1 MGFNLGAFGAG
12 LLGGVADK
20 TEEQRKDIDS
30 RIDKYLD
37 FGVQR
42 GSKIMDD
49 RVAEKRKY
57 IQLGNQLKQ
66 RQLSN
71 DQVAVLL
78 EGGLDSATAFL
89 DSIRTKE
96 KSLPTGE
103 TVDASS
109 LVTMQGKPSG
119 VTWEDYV
126 DKTIMGTV
134 NTSDV
139 YSNTGVAPVGGSI
152 LNKMFGN
159 TTPQSISSASV
170 RNRAGL
176 ASGLGYSVE
185 ESLAAS
191 SDSFDRQRDDKVA
204 QGFVRYAGDP
214 KAQQDLLNSQRAYK
228 VDGLRIDQL
237 DAVIKA
243 DKLTVLDTLAQRTYE
258 SLERKYKTT
267 LIEYKITKNMGV
279 EELQVKHDAMLSKA
293 KLDSTPSSFEQAEVY
308 LAFSLREEMSKP
320 KEEQSQKIIENIQSD
335 ITHIRMASALASS
348 NKSTTKN
355 PFTSEILT
363 KVYVASLK
371 SRMYQRFAGEK
382 PGSYYFTNEGDPML
396 NNPSNPS
403 HVALMQGVLKDAG
416 DDWMDNVSSLGAKGV
431 PLELLKK
438 VYAPWR
444 VIDPVEGTE
453 EGTEGGTEGG
463 TDSTAPRFDEDG
475 QPSFIT
481 KQRSGEGTKL
491 NPLPLVEVPD
501 MSPTSY
507 YITKK
512 KSGGTGSVLGSSLI
526 TQFKKAQASLILN
539 DFKLPTGTLGTPIEV
554 KDMKSMTVT
563 YMVGDAQDAAN
574 KYIQEGS
581 SDKADALLT
590 QLKDIAKQLPRQ
602 KDVDKVKAVIA
613 TLSAFVK

>member
-12 LLGGVADK
+12 VLGGVADTVTK
-20 TEEQRKDIDS
+20 QRKDIDS

-42 GSKIMDD
+42 GTEIMDK
-49 RVAEKRKY
+49 RVEEKKQY
-57 IQLGNQLKQ
+57 INLGNQLKQ

-71 DQVAVLL
+71 DQVSVLL
-78 EGGLDSATAFL
+78 EGGLESATAFL

-103 TVDASS
+103 TVDASG

-126 DKTIMGTV
+126 DQTIMGTV

-139 YSNTGVAPVGGSI
+139 YSNTGVAPTGGSI
-152 LNKMFGN
+152 LDKMFGN
-159 TTPQSISSASV
+159 TTPQSVSSSSV

-191 SDSFDRQRDDKVA
+191 SNSFDRQRDDKVA

-228 VDGLRIDQL
+228 VDGLRMEQL
-237 DAVIKA
+237 EAVIKS
-243 DKLTVLDTLAQRTYE
+243 DKLTAIDTLAKRTYE
-258 SLERKYKTT
+258 ALERKYKTT
-267 LIEYKITKNMGV
+267 LIKYKITNDMGV
-279 EELQVKHDAMLSKA
+279 EELQVKHDAMLAKA

-335 ITHIRMASALASS
+335 ITHIRMASALASA

-371 SRMYQRFAGEK
+371 SRMYERFAGEK
-382 PGSYYFTNEGDPML
+382 PGSYYFTNTGDPML
-396 NNPSNPS
+396 LNPSNPT

-416 DDWMDNVSSLGAKGV
+416 DDWMDNVSSLGATGV

-444 VIDPVEGTE
+444 VIEPVGGTE
-453 EGTEGGTEGG
+453 EGTEEGI
-463 TDSTAPRFDEDG
+463 DSTAPRFNEDG

-507 YITKK
+507 YTTMK
-512 KSGGTGSVLGSSLI
+512 KSGGTGSVLGSDLI
-526 TQFKKAQASLILN
+526 TQFKKSQASLILN
-539 DFKLPTGTLGTPIEV
+539 DFKLPTGTMGTPIEV
-554 KDMKSMTVT
+554 KDMKGMTVT

>member
-1 MGFNLGAFGAG
+1 MGFNLGAFSAG
-12 LLGGVADK
+12 VLGGVADTVTK
-20 TEEQRKDIDS
+20 QRKDIDS

-42 GSKIMDD
+42 GTEIMDK
-49 RVAEKRKY
+49 RVEEKKQY
-57 IQLGNQLKQ
+57 INLGNQLKQ

-71 DQVAVLL
+71 DQVSVLL
-78 EGGLDSATAFL
+78 EGGLESATAFL

-103 TVDASS
+103 TVDASG

-126 DKTIMGTV
+126 DQTIMGTV

-152 LNKMFGN
+152 LDKMFGN
-159 TTPQSISSASV
+159 TTPQSVSSSSV

-191 SDSFDRQRDDKVA
+191 SNSFDRQRDDKVA

-228 VDGLRIDQL
+228 VDGLRMEQL
-237 DAVIKA
+237 EAVIKS
-243 DKLTVLDTLAQRTYE
+243 DKLTAIDTLAKRTYE
-258 SLERKYKTT
+258 ALERKYKTT
-267 LIEYKITKNMGV
+267 LIKYKITNDMGV
-279 EELQVKHDAMLSKA
+279 EELQVKHDAMLAKA

-335 ITHIRMASALASS
+335 ITHIRMASALANA

-355 PFTSEILT
+355 PFTSDILT

-371 SRMYQRFAGEK
+371 SRMYERFAGEK
-382 PGSYYFTNEGDPML
+382 PGSFYFSNTGQPML
-396 NNPSNPS
+396 LNPSNPE

-416 DDWMDNVSSLGAKGV
+416 DDWMDNVTSLGATGV

-444 VIDPVEGTE
+444 VIEPVGGTE
-453 EGTEGGTEGG
+453 EGTEEG
-463 TDSTAPRFDEDG
+463 TDSTAPRFNEDG

-507 YITKK
+507 YTTMK
-512 KSGGTGSVLGSSLI
+512 KSGGTGSVLGSDLI
-526 TQFKKAQASLILN
+526 TQFKKSQASLILN
-539 DFKLPTGTLGTPIEV
+539 DFKLPTGTMGTPIEV
-554 KDMKSMTVT
+554 KDMKGMTVT

>member
-1 MGFNLGAFGAG
+1 MGFNLGAFSAG
-12 LLGGVADK
+12 VLGGVADTVTK
-20 TEEQRKDIDS
+20 QRKDIDS

-42 GSKIMDD
+42 GTEIMDK
-49 RVAEKRKY
+49 RVEEKKQY
-57 IQLGNQLKQ
+57 INLGNQLKQ

-71 DQVAVLL
+71 DQVSVLL
-78 EGGLDSATAFL
+78 EGGLESATAFL

-103 TVDASS
+103 TVDASG

-126 DKTIMGTV
+126 DQTIMGTV

-152 LNKMFGN
+152 LDKMFGN
-159 TTPQSISSASV
+159 TTPQSVSSSSV

-191 SDSFDRQRDDKVA
+191 SNSFDRQRDDKVA

-237 DAVIKA
+237 EAVIES
-243 DKLTVLDTLAQRTYE
+243 DKLTAVDTLAKRTYE
-258 SLERKYKTT
+258 KLERTYKTT
-267 LIEYKITKNMGV
+267 LIEYKITNNMGV
-279 EELQVKHDAMLSKA
+279 EELQVKHDAMLAKA

-335 ITHIRMASALASS
+335 ITHIRMASALASA

-355 PFTSEILT
+355 PFTSDILT

-371 SRMYQRFAGEK
+371 SRMYERFAGEK
-382 PGSYYFTNEGDPML
+382 PGSFYFSNTGQPML
-396 NNPSNPS
+396 LNPSNPT

-416 DDWMDNVSSLGAKGV
+416 DDWMDNVTSLGATGV

-444 VIDPVEGTE
+444 VIEPVGGTE
-453 EGTEGGTEGG
+453 EGTEEG
-463 TDSTAPRFDEDG
+463 TDSTAPRFNEDG

-507 YITKK
+507 YTTMK
-512 KSGGTGSVLGSSLI
+512 KSGGTGSVLGSDLI
-526 TQFKKAQASLILN
+526 TQFKKSQASLILN
-539 DFKLPTGTLGTPIEV
+539 DFKLPTGTMGTPIEV
-554 KDMKSMTVT
+554 KDMKGMTVT

>member
-1 MGFNLGAFGAG
+1 
-12 LLGGVADK
+12 
-20 TEEQRKDIDS
+20 
-30 RIDKYLD
+30 
-37 FGVQR
+37 
-42 GSKIMDD
+42 
-49 RVAEKRKY
+49 
-57 IQLGNQLKQ
+57 
-66 RQLSN
+66 
-71 DQVAVLL
+71 
-78 EGGLDSATAFL
+78 
-89 DSIRTKE
+89 
-96 KSLPTGE
+96 
-103 TVDASS
+103 
-109 LVTMQGKPSG
+109 
-119 VTWEDYV
+119 
-126 DKTIMGTV
+126 MGTV

-152 LNKMFGN
+152 LNKMFGD
-159 TTPQSISSASV
+159 TTPKSVSSASV

-191 SDSFDRQRDDKVA
+191 SNSFDRQRDDKVA

-237 DAVIKA
+237 EAVIES
-243 DKLTVLDTLAQRTYE
+243 DKLTVADTLAKRTYE
-258 SLERKYKTT
+258 ALERKYKTKI
-267 LIEYKITKNMGV
+267 IEYKIKNNMGV
-279 EELQVKHDAMLSKA
+279 EELQVKHDLMIAKA
-293 KLDSTPSSFEQAEVY
+293 KLDSTPSSFEGAEVY

-320 KEEQSQKIIENIQSD
+320 KEEQNQKIIENIQSD
-335 ITHIRMASALASS
+335 ITHIRMASALASA

-355 PFTSEILT
+355 PFTSDILT

-371 SRMYQRFAGEK
+371 SRMYERFAGEK

-396 NNPSNPS
+396 LNQSNPR

-416 DDWMDNVSSLGAKGV
+416 DDWMDNVSSLGATGV

-444 VIDPVEGTE
+444 VIEPVG
-453 EGTEGGTEGG
+453 GTEGGNEGGNEGGMEEG

-507 YITKK
+507 YTTMK
-512 KSGGTGSVLGSSLI
+512 KSGGTGSVLGSDLI
-526 TQFKKAQASLILN
+526 TQFKKVQASLILN
-539 DFKLPTGTLGTPIEV
+539 DFKLPTGTMGTPIEV
-554 KDMKSMTVT
+554 KDMKGMTVT

>member
-12 LLGGVADK
+12 VLGGVADTVTK
-20 TEEQRKDIDS
+20 QRKDIDS

-42 GSKIMDD
+42 GTEIMDK
-49 RVAEKRKY
+49 RVEEKKQY
-57 IQLGNQLKQ
+57 INLGNQLKQ

-71 DQVAVLL
+71 DQVSVLL
-78 EGGLDSATAFL
+78 EGGLESATAFL

-103 TVDASS
+103 TVDASG

-126 DKTIMGTV
+126 DQTIMGTV

-152 LNKMFGN
+152 LDKMFGN
-159 TTPQSISSASV
+159 TTPQSVSSSSV

-191 SDSFDRQRDDKVA
+191 SNSFDRQRDDKVA

-228 VDGLRIDQL
+228 VDGLRMEQL
-237 DAVIKA
+237 EAVIKS
-243 DKLTVLDTLAQRTYE
+243 DKLTAIDTLAKRTYE
-258 SLERKYKTT
+258 ALERKYKTT
-267 LIEYKITKNMGV
+267 LIKYKITNDMGV
-279 EELQVKHDAMLSKA
+279 EELQVKHDAMLAKA

-335 ITHIRMASALASS
+335 ITHIRMASALANA

-355 PFTSEILT
+355 PFTSDILT

-371 SRMYQRFAGEK
+371 SRMYERFAGEK
-382 PGSYYFTNEGDPML
+382 PGSFYFSNTGQPML
-396 NNPSNPS
+396 LNPSNPE

-416 DDWMDNVSSLGAKGV
+416 DDWMDNVTSLGATGV

-444 VIDPVEGTE
+444 VIEPVGGTE
-453 EGTEGGTEGG
+453 EGTEEG
-463 TDSTAPRFDEDG
+463 TDSTAPRFNEDG

-507 YITKK
+507 YTTMK
-512 KSGGTGSVLGSSLI
+512 KSGGTGSVLGSDLI
-526 TQFKKAQASLILN
+526 TQFKKSQASLILN
-539 DFKLPTGTLGTPIEV
+539 DFKLPTGTMGTPIEV
-554 KDMKSMTVT
+554 KDMKGMTVT

>member
-12 LLGGVADK
+12 VLGGVADTVTK
-20 TEEQRKDIDS
+20 QRKDIDS

-42 GSKIMDD
+42 GTEIMDK
-49 RVAEKRKY
+49 RVEEKKQY
-57 IQLGNQLKQ
+57 INLGNQLKQ

-71 DQVAVLL
+71 DQVSVLL
-78 EGGLDSATAFL
+78 EGGLESATAFL

-103 TVDASS
+103 TVDASG

-126 DKTIMGTV
+126 DQTIMGTV

-152 LNKMFGN
+152 LDKMFGN
-159 TTPQSISSASV
+159 TTPQSVSSSSV

-191 SDSFDRQRDDKVA
+191 SNSFDRQRDDKVA

-228 VDGLRIDQL
+228 VDGLRMEQL
-237 DAVIKA
+237 EAVIKS
-243 DKLTVLDTLAQRTYE
+243 DKLTAIDTLAKRTYE
-258 SLERKYKTT
+258 ALERKYKTT
-267 LIEYKITKNMGV
+267 LIKYKITNDMGV
-279 EELQVKHDAMLSKA
+279 EELQVKHDAMLAKA

-335 ITHIRMASALASS
+335 ITHIRMASALANA

-371 SRMYQRFAGEK
+371 SRMYERFAGEK
-382 PGSYYFTNEGDPML
+382 PGSFYFSNTGQPML
-396 NNPSNPS
+396 LNPSNPE

-416 DDWMDNVSSLGAKGV
+416 DDWMDNVTSLGATGV

-444 VIDPVEGTE
+444 VIEPVGGTE
-453 EGTEGGTEGG
+453 EGTEEG
-463 TDSTAPRFDEDG
+463 TDSTAPRFNEDG

-507 YITKK
+507 YTTMK
-512 KSGGTGSVLGSSLI
+512 KSGGTGSVLGSDLI
-526 TQFKKAQASLILN
+526 TQFKKSQASLILN
-539 DFKLPTGTLGTPIEV
+539 DFKLPTGTMGTPIEV
-554 KDMKSMTVT
+554 KDMKGMTVT

>member
-12 LLGGVADK
+12 VLGGVADTVTK
-20 TEEQRKDIDS
+20 QRKDIDS

-42 GSKIMDD
+42 GTEIMDK
-49 RVAEKRKY
+49 RVEEKKKY
-57 IQLGNQLKQ
+57 INLGNQLKQ

-71 DQVAVLL
+71 DQVSVLL
-78 EGGLDSATAFL
+78 EGGLESATAFL

-103 TVDASS
+103 TVDASG

-126 DKTIMGTV
+126 DQTIMGTV

-152 LNKMFGN
+152 LDKMFGN
-159 TTPQSISSASV
+159 TTPQSVSSSSV

-191 SDSFDRQRDDKVA
+191 SNSFDRQRDDKVA

-228 VDGLRIDQL
+228 VDGLRMEQL
-237 DAVIKA
+237 EAVIKS
-243 DKLTVLDTLAQRTYE
+243 DKLTAIDTLAKRTYE
-258 SLERKYKTT
+258 ALERKYKTT
-267 LIEYKITKNMGV
+267 LIKYKITNDMGV
-279 EELQVKHDAMLSKA
+279 EELQVKHDAMLAKA

-335 ITHIRMASALASS
+335 ITHIRMASALANA

-355 PFTSEILT
+355 PFTSDILT

-371 SRMYQRFAGEK
+371 SRMYERFAGEK
-382 PGSYYFTNEGDPML
+382 PGSFYFSNTGQPML
-396 NNPSNPS
+396 LNPSNPE

-416 DDWMDNVSSLGAKGV
+416 DDWMDNVSSLGATGV

-444 VIDPVEGTE
+444 VIEPVGGTE
-453 EGTEGGTEGG
+453 EGTEEG
-463 TDSTAPRFDEDG
+463 TDSTAPRFNEDG

-507 YITKK
+507 YTTMK
-512 KSGGTGSVLGSSLI
+512 KSGGTGSVLGSDLI
-526 TQFKKAQASLILN
+526 TQFKKSQASLILN
-539 DFKLPTGTLGTPIEV
+539 DFKLPTGTMGTPIEV
-554 KDMKSMTVT
+554 KDMKGMTVT

>member
-12 LLGGVADK
+12 VLGGVADTVTK
-20 TEEQRKDIDS
+20 QRKDIDS

-42 GSKIMDD
+42 GTEIMDK
-49 RVAEKRKY
+49 RVEEKKQY
-57 IQLGNQLKQ
+57 INLGNQLKQ

-71 DQVAVLL
+71 DQVSVLL
-78 EGGLDSATAFL
+78 EGGLESATAFL

-103 TVDASS
+103 TVDASG

-126 DKTIMGTV
+126 DQTIMGTV

-152 LNKMFGN
+152 LDKMFGN
-159 TTPQSISSASV
+159 TTPQSVSSSSV

-191 SDSFDRQRDDKVA
+191 SNSFDRQRDDKVA

-228 VDGLRIDQL
+228 VDGLRMEQL
-237 DAVIKA
+237 EAVIKS
-243 DKLTVLDTLAQRTYE
+243 DKLTAIDTLAKRTYE
-258 SLERKYKTT
+258 ALERKYKTT
-267 LIEYKITKNMGV
+267 LIKYKITNDMGV
-279 EELQVKHDAMLSKA
+279 EELQVKHDAMLAKA

-335 ITHIRMASALASS
+335 ITHIRMASALASA

-371 SRMYQRFAGEK
+371 SRMYERFAGEK
-382 PGSYYFTNEGDPML
+382 PGSFYFSNTGQPML
-396 NNPSNPS
+396 LNPSNPE

-416 DDWMDNVSSLGAKGV
+416 DDWMDNVSSLGATGV

-444 VIDPVEGTE
+444 VIEPVGGTE
-453 EGTEGGTEGG
+453 EGTEEG
-463 TDSTAPRFDEDG
+463 TDSTAPRFNEDG

-507 YITKK
+507 YTTMK
-512 KSGGTGSVLGSSLI
+512 KSGGTGSVLGSDLI
-526 TQFKKAQASLILN
+526 TQFKKSQASLILN
-539 DFKLPTGTLGTPIEV
+539 DFKLPTGTMGTPIEV
-554 KDMKSMTVT
+554 KDMKGMTVT

-581 SDKADALLT
+581 SDKADALL
-590 QLKDIAKQLPRQ
+590 IAKQLPRQ